1 MTLQEIIRRITE
13 AENSLSK
20 ELEKDNL
27 ELAQDYL
34 DYTQSLLKE
43 LLKLKPSFTEEEK
56 ITAKEFAEAYAEH
69 IKEQVKVLAVES
81 AKTKDAFKKVKNK
94 HRISNSYAKIKKLS

>member
-13 AENSLSK
+13 AENSLTK

-34 DYTQSLLKE
+34 DYTQKLLKE

-56 ITAKEFAEAYAEH
+56 ITAKEFAEAYAAH

-81 AKTKDAFKKVKNK
+81 AKVQSEFKACKNK
-94 HRISNSYAKIKKLS
+94 HRVSNQYSKIKRMN

>member
-13 AENSLSK
+13 AENALSK

-27 ELAQDYL
+27 DLAQGYL

-43 LLKLKPSFTEEEK
+43 LIKIKPTLTDEEK
-56 ITAKEFAEAYAEH
+56 ITAKEFAEAYAAH

-81 AKTKDAFKKVKNK
+81 AKVKDQFRKVSKN
-94 HRISNSYAKIKKLS
+94 HRISNKYTLVKHL